1 MAETVKNEVRTEVD
15 EQYFITRPKESDM
28 AETVK
33 NENVENETTLPTFEY
48 PEPRYFVDFKLSQRF
63 GDERPRWA
71 RMPMMS
77 SSNVLKLLNNEFYQQ
92 WTDWDQYPKGTPL
105 SEMKWYMK
113 SGVYDFRV
121 QLEEYLD
128 GEVEDKDGNGLGYTY
143 REKRFGGR
151 YQIGHEEMF
160 TELGFDKYSNERNS
174 YWDSQ
179 SSVCDVEEMDL

>member
-1 MAETVKNEVRTEVD
+1 MT
-15 EQYFITRPKESDM
+15 
-28 AETVK
+28 ETVK

-48 PEPRYFVDFKLSQRF
+48 QEPRYFVDFKLSQRF

-113 SGVYDFRV
+113 SGMYDFRV
-121 QLEEYLD
+121 QLEEHLD
-128 GEVEDKDGNGLGYTY
+128 ENALDEDGNPIVGLTN
-143 REKRFGGR
+143 REYHFDSR
-151 YQIGHEEMF
+151 YQKGHEF
-160 TELGFDKYSNERNS
+160 LFKELGFDGFSKETNRE
-174 YWDSQ
+174 WD
-179 SSVCDVEEMDL
+179 DVEMYPSDEDE

>member
-1 MAETVKNEVRTEVD
+1 M
-15 EQYFITRPKESDM
+15 
-28 AETVK
+28 K

-48 PEPRYFVDFKLSQRF
+48 QEPRYFVDFKEAF
-63 GDERPRWA
+63 TYGDEDSDTRWV

-105 SEMKWYMK
+105 SEMKWYIK

-121 QLEEYLD
+121 QLEEHLD
-128 GEVEDKDGNGLGYTY
+128 GEVKDKDGNGLGYTY
-143 REKRFGGR
+143 RQKRFGDR
-151 YQIGHEEMF
+151 YQICHEERF

-179 SSVCDVEEMDL
+179 SSVCDVEEMDLSSFTKLM